1 MKNYNFKRNRDP
13 NTVKKDAMLGK
24 KLPDDFNLNVGS
36 PMVGAIGKG
45 EKAVRTASAAAAAKA
60 FG

>member
-1 MKNYNFKRNRDP
+1 MMNYNFIKNRDP
-13 NTVKKDAMLGK
+13 HTVKKAAMLGK
-24 KLPDDFNLNVGS
+24 TLPDAFNLNVGS

-45 EKAVRTASAAAAAKA
+45 EKAVRKASAAAAAKA

>member
-1 MKNYNFKRNRDP
+1 MKDYNFKKNRDP
-13 NTVKKDAMLGK
+13 NTEKKDGMRR
-24 KLPDDFNLNVGS
+24 LPDDFNLNVGS

-45 EKAVRTASAAAAAKA
+45 EKEVRKASAAAAAKA

>member
-1 MKNYNFKRNRDP
+1 MKNYNFKKNKDP

-24 KLPDDFNLNVGS
+24 RLPDDFNLNVGA
-36 PMVGAIGKG
+36 PAIGAIGTD
-45 EKAVRTASAAAAAKA
+45 EKAVRKAAAAAAAKA